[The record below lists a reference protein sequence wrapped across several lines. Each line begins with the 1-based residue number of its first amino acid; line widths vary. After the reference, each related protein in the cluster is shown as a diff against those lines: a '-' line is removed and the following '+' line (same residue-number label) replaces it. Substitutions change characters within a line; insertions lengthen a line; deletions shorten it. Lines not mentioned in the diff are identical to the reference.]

1 MLQLSRNARR
11 AALLALSVFAVA
23 ACSDDTD
30 DHEVE
35 VDFMRITAGAQQLM
49 VNSTGAVT
57 GGPLALQAGVG
68 RAITVDFLKA
78 DMTTDALGDEAGEFQ
93 VAVTVP
99 AGVTFTRTG
108 PFAGTLTASAAGSYD
123 VSFALLHVEEN
134 HEDFGPFPVAVSV
147 SAAAVAVQR

>member
-11 AALLALSVFAVA
+11 AALLAVSVFALG
-23 ACSDDTD
+23 ACSDDKD
-30 DHEVE
+30 EHEVE

-57 GGPLALQAGVG
+57 GGPLALQAGVA
-68 RAITVDFLKA
+68 RAITVDFLKS
-78 DMTTDALGDEAGEFQ
+78 DMTTDALADEAGAFQ
-93 VAVTVP
+93 VALTVP
-99 AGVTFTRTG
+99 AGVTFNRTG
-108 PFAGTLTASAAGSYD
+108 PFAGTLTASAAGSYN

-147 SAAAVAVQR
+147 SAAAVAAQR